1 MAVARRAN
9 TKTWQFVVVLA
20 LLALCVV
27 PFYRLA
33 YNILF
38 IGYNWFGE
46 MRLAIVFFAVM
57 IRLLLYP
64 VRMLAHYTRRLERK
78 ADAEYQQVSAMED
91 SPSRKDAEKNWLSR
105 NRFILMFILVQ
116 LIIYLIVTFSSG
128 RIFYSEFTQERTQDL
143 LYSFVAEP
151 EFPLNTTSW
160 LPFVG
165 LVDLSK
171 VNHTL
176 NIYATVGAGL
186 VGLFEVIIHRKTRR
200 RELFML
206 LVMYPVAAYL
216 ITVSVP
222 AGFKLSLL
230 SFSALTI
237 LAIFVEKGVVSLFR
251 KLLGG
256 GEKPVTV

>member
-1 MAVARRAN
+1 VAVQGHVN
-9 TKTWQFVVVLA
+9 TKSWQFVVVLA
-20 LLALCVV
+20 LLALGVV
-27 PFYRLA
+27 PFYRLC
-33 YNILF
+33 YNLLF
-38 IGYNWFGE
+38 IGYNWFEE

-57 IRLLLYP
+57 IRFLLYP
-64 VRMLAHYTRRLERK
+64 VRLLAHYTRRLERK
-78 ADAEYQQVSAMED
+78 ADAEYQQVSAMGD
-91 SPSRKDAEKNWLSR
+91 SPARKDAEKNWLAR

-116 LIIYLIVTFSSG
+116 LIVYLVVTFSSG

-151 EFPLNTTSW
+151 EFPLNTTSY
-160 LPFVG
+160 LPLVG
-165 LVDLSK
+165 MVDLSEI
-171 VNHTL
+171 NHTL
-176 NIYATVGAGL
+176 NIYATVGAAL
-186 VGLFEVIIHRKTRR
+186 VGLFEVIVHRKTRR

-216 ITVSVP
+216 ITVNVP

-237 LAIFVEKGVVSLFR
+237 LAIFVEKGSVSLFK

-256 GEKPVTV
+256 GEKPVSV